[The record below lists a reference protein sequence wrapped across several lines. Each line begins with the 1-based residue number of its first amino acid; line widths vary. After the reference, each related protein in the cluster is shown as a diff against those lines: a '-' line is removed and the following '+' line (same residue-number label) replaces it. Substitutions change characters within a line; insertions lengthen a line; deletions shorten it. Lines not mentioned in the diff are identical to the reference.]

1 MSTSRRVRLSS
12 KGQLVIPADLRE
24 QLGLQPGDEL
34 VLYLLSDRM
43 MLAEVAAPS
52 PFAEV
57 AGRLREEAQAKGITR
72 AQVEQA
78 LAEARKEV
86 HRERQSGAARG

>member
-1 MSTSRRVRLSS
+1 MATSRRVRLSS

-34 VLYLLSDRM
+34 VLHLLSDRM
-43 MLAEVAAPS
+43 MLAEVAPPS
-52 PFAEV
+52 PFEQV

-78 LAEARKEV
+78 VAEAREEV
-86 HRERQSGAARG
+86 HRERQRGGSGG